1 MEEKI
6 SKEYV
11 ENQLLEML
19 VRDYN
24 ILEHQAKFLIEEN
37 QDIINSILDHG
48 IESIFAGAMVLS
60 WKHESNQIYGTTK

>member
-1 MEEKI
+1 MAEKI
-6 SKEYV
+6 SKEYI

-24 ILEHQAKFLIEEN
+24 ILEHQAKFLIEES
-37 QDIINSILDHG
+37 QDIVNSILDHG

-60 WKHESNQIYGTTK
+60 WKRH